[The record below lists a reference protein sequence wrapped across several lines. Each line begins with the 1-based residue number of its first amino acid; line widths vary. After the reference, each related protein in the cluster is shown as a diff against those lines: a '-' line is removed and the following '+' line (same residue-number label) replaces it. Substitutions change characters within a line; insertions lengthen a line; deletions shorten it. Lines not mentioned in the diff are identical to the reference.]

1 MKDKKYYKKVAIGIV
16 VGIISAIAIVG
27 FIKAPSKSSD
37 RLAEDL
43 QKEFKANQKMLKEQ
57 DRSQADQRRSG
68 YIRQQGCQGGERT
81 KDHLCWRFG
90 YVGSRTGIDAGDPG
104 WCDRRQGKPAGKGR
118 RGDLRRSE
126 RRK

>member
-43 QKEFKANQKMLKEQ
+43 K
-57 DRSQADQRRSG
+57 RSSKPTRR
-68 YIRQQGCQGGERT
+68 C
-81 KDHLCWRFG
+81 
-90 YVGSRTGIDAGDPG
+90 
-104 WCDRRQGKPAGKGR
+104 
-118 RGDLRRSE
+118 
-126 RRK
+126 

>member
-57 DRSQADQRRSG
+57 DAAKQTSADQDTSDSKDAK
-68 YIRQQGCQGGERT
+68 EEST

>member
-43 QKEFKANQKMLKEQ
+43 QKEFKAV
-57 DRSQADQRRSG
+57 S
-68 YIRQQGCQGGERT
+68 YT
-81 KDHLCWRFG
+81 HLTLPTICS
-90 YVGSRTGIDAGDPG
+90 V
-104 WCDRRQGKPAGKGR
+104 
-118 RGDLRRSE
+118 
-126 RRK
+126 

>member
-57 DRSQADQRRSG
+57 DAAKQTSADQDTSDSKDAKEESGQRSPVLA
-68 YIRQQGCQGGERT
+68 IR
-81 KDHLCWRFG
+81 LCWEPHRN
-90 YVGSRTGIDAGDPG
+90 
-104 WCDRRQGKPAGKGR
+104 
-118 RGDLRRSE
+118 
-126 RRK
+126 

>member
-57 DRSQADQRRSG
+57 DAAKQTRIHPTARMPRRRADQRSPVLA
-68 YIRQQGCQGGERT
+68 IR
-81 KDHLCWRFG
+81 LCWEPHRN
-90 YVGSRTGIDAGDPG
+90 
-104 WCDRRQGKPAGKGR
+104 
-118 RGDLRRSE
+118 
-126 RRK
+126 